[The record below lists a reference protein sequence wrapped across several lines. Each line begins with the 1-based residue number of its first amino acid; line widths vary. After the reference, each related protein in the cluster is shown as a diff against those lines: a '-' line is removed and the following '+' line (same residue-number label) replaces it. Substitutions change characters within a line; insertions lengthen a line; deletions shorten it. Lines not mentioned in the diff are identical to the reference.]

1 MLFQN
6 FSVNL
11 PKSATQYG
19 CSIAALALVFLA
31 MPAMAQDAKADKK
44 ASPTPAKADKNA
56 PAKNDKDAKGE
67 SAAKSD
73 DSDDQAG
80 ALDPLPP
87 GQPVKGLKFP
97 SFGPDGKLKMMLTAD
112 VATKI
117 DPTHIE
123 LQNMKI
129 DATGDDG
136 KSFHVELPF
145 SVFEVPNRVLTGDK
159 GVLIKREDFELTG
172 EAGEFYLKTRF
183 AKVTR
188 NVKMI
193 LYSLPANTASPTPS
207 PAPKTAASPTPSPTP
222 KTENPA
228 KP

>member
-1 MLFQN
+1 VFFQN
-6 FSVNL
+6 FSANL

-19 CSIAALALVFLA
+19 CSIATLALVFLA
-31 MPAMAQDAKADKK
+31 MPAVAQDTKTGKK
-44 ASPTPAKADKNA
+44 ASPTPAKADKGS
-56 PAKNDKDAKGE
+56 PAKTDPAAKGDE
-67 SAAKSD
+67 
-73 DSDDQAG
+73 SDDQSG
-80 ALDPLPP
+80 ALEALPA

-97 SFGPDGKLKMMLTAD
+97 SFGEDGKLKMMLMAD

-136 KSFHVELPF
+136 KSFHVELPY
-145 SVFEVPNRVLTGDK
+145 SVFEVPNRVLAGDK

-207 PAPKTAASPTPSPTP
+207 PTP

>member
-44 ASPTPAKADKNA
+44 ADKKASPTPVKA
-56 PAKNDKDAKGE
+56 DKDAKKDKDAKSD

-73 DSDDQAG
+73 DGDDQGSAMEALPAG
-80 ALDPLPP
+80 PP
-87 GQPVKGLKFP
+87 IKGLKFP
-97 SFGPDGKLKMMLTAD
+97 SFGADGKLKMMLTAD
-112 VATKI
+112 VATKV

-136 KSFHVELPF
+136 KSFHVEFPF
-145 SVFEVPNRVLTGDK
+145 SVFEVPTRVLTGDK
-159 GVLIKREDFELTG
+159 GVLIKRDDFELTA

-188 NVKMI
+188 NVKMT
-193 LYSLPANTASPTPS
+193 LYSLPANT
-207 PAPKTAASPTPSPTP
+207 ASPTPSPTP